1 MPAAPTVLTVH
12 RLRAG
17 RLFAWMW
24 LVVAALS
31 LVDILR
37 RGAAGEYYRLILAL
51 LAGCLVA
58 YVFGLRPAV
67 LEGVVGIEVRNP
79 LRTTDVPWPAFTGAD
94 AKDVLLLRTKG
105 GEVRCFAVPV
115 RGRPQRPPGTVTG
128 GLAGGLGAAM
138 RLPGITPPM
147 NEGRP
152 PAGAAAVAER
162 LEDLAPDL
170 RKGAPPGQVTTH
182 YAPDGA
188 GALALAVVLLVVA
201 VL

>member
-1 MPAAPTVLTVH
+1 VLTVH

-24 LVVAALS
+24 LLVAGLS
-31 LVDILR
+31 LIDIIR

-51 LAGCLVA
+51 LAGCLIA
-58 YVFGLRPAV
+58 YVYGLRPAV
-67 LEGVVGIEVRNP
+67 LEGVTGIEVRNP
-79 LRTTDVPWPAFTGAD
+79 LRTTEVPWPAFTGAD
-94 AKDVLLLRTKG
+94 AKDVLLLSTKG

-138 RLPGITPPM
+138 RLPGIPALT
-147 NEGRP
+147 NDGRP
-152 PAGAAAVAER
+152 PTGAAAVAER
-162 LEDLAPDL
+162 LSELAPDL
-170 RKGAPPGQVTTH
+170 RKSAPPGQVTSQ

-188 GALALAVVLLVVA
+188 GALALAVLLLVVA